1 MPFQATEITDV
12 HLFTPRLFE
21 DSRGAFFES
30 FRPDQVL
37 AETGYDFKVAQVNNS
52 VSARGVVRGIHFKQN
67 PPGQA
72 KFVSVHSGSIVD
84 VVIDLRKSSPTFLKW
99 QAFELNSTNRHS
111 LLVGNGIGH
120 GFLSLEE
127 NTFVS
132 YLCDTVFEP
141 QLEHA
146 INPQTLGVDWQQ
158 LAQDSGLNALISD
171 KDLAAPDLRDAGH
184 LLFD

>member
-1 MPFQATEITDV
+1 MPFQATEIHGV
-12 HLFTPRLFE
+12 YLFTPRLFE

-52 VSARGVVRGIHFKQN
+52 VSGRGVVRGIHFKQN

-72 KFVSVHSGSIVD
+72 KFVSVHSGSIID

-99 QAFELNSTNRHS
+99 TMAKLSATNRQS
-111 LLVGNGIGH
+111 LFIGNGIGH
-120 GFLSLEE
+120 GFISLEN
-127 NTFVS
+127 NTQVS

-141 QLEHA
+141 HLEHA
-146 INPQTLGVDWQQ
+146 INPLTVGVDWQK
-158 LAQDSGLNALISD
+158 LAKDSSLIALISD
-171 KDLAAPDLRDAGH
+171 KDLAAPDLNDAGH